1 MQLSAGWEGDCWVG
15 AHGSHWRP
23 VGEEGGGG
31 HRCCAEYPQRAD
43 HPELETENDLRFAE
57 SPDHRDQSYQPA
69 IIKDCRL
76 IRLFAMIGLKIKKS
90 LSKQSAVS
98 CLSILYRT

>member
-1 MQLSAGWEGDCWVG
+1 MVEEIAKMRYLPGHLPLGW
-15 AHGSHWRP
+15 WR
-23 VGEEGGGG
+23 
-31 HRCCAEYPQRAD
+31 YII
-43 HPELETENDLRFAE
+43 ETENDLRFAE
-57 SPDHRDQSYQPA
+57 SPDHCDQLYQPA

-98 CLSILYRT
+98 CVSILYRT